1 MAEQQ
6 RDRTF
11 AAAAT
16 SYLRS
21 PFTPLLLF
29 VPLGLVLAHQ
39 GSTINPLV
47 TFAANGLA
55 IVPLANLISGSV
67 EEVSEHL
74 GDQWGGCLNATFGNL
89 VELVIACSALTGGLY
104 EVVLDGLV
112 GGLVTNLLLVLGVAT
127 IAGGMQHRRMAISTS
142 TALLN
147 AKLLMAVMM
156 VAFVPSALNHLG
168 MFRSAD
174 HHTGYSQTMAVA
186 LLVFYGLSYVYQ
198 FFTHGELFREMPR
211 PFDQEVLAP
220 SHAPADATA
229 SAGLAAAG
237 DGDRQ
242 DAGHGGG
249 SVELVAAL
257 LVLGLTTLALVFS
270 SEALVDGLAASV
282 QRFQLSNFFTGVF
295 LLPLF
300 GSAAEF
306 VIALRS
312 AQRNRMELAVATTVG
327 SSIQIVL
334 FVLPLLVLIGGW
346 INRPLGIFFS
356 PEAMVAVIASV
367 FAVQWVTEDSALDWF
382 EGAFLV
388 LIYVLLFTS
397 TFFLL

>member
-1 MAEQQ
+1 MGAQGYIRSISAEAV
-6 RDRTF
+6 R
-11 AAAAT
+11 
-16 SYLRS
+16 YLHS

-39 GSTINPLV
+39 GEAVNPLMA
-47 TFAANGLA
+47 FLANGLA
-55 IVPLANLISGSV
+55 IVPLANLISNSV
-67 EEVSEHL
+67 EELSEHL

-89 VELVIACSALTGGLY
+89 VELVIAYSALTGGLY

-112 GGLVTNLLLVLGVAT
+112 GGLVTNLLLVLGFSTLV
-127 IAGGMQHRRMAISTS
+127 GGLRHQRMEISTS

-147 AKLLMAVMM
+147 SKLLMAVMM
-156 VAFVPSALNHLG
+156 VSFVPSALNHLG
-168 MFRSAD
+168 SFQSSE
-174 HHTGYSQTMAVA
+174 HHTDYSQLLALA
-186 LLVFYGLSYVYQ
+186 LLIFYGLSYVYQ
-198 FFTHGELFREMPR
+198 FFTHGEMFRDLPK
-211 PFDQEVLAP
+211 PFEKEILEHDSLNP
-220 SHAPADATA
+220 KAPADINRPL
-229 SAGLAAAG
+229 SSLI
-237 DGDRQ
+237 
-242 DAGHGGG
+242 
-249 SVELVAAL
+249 AAL
-257 LVLGLTTLALVFS
+257 LVLLLTTVVLVFS

-282 QRFQLSNFFTGVF
+282 EQFHLNNFFTGVF

-334 FVLPLLVLIGGW
+334 FVLPALVLIGGA
-346 INRPLGIFFS
+346 IGRPLGIFFS

-367 FAVQWVTEDSALDWF
+367 FAVQWVTEDSTLDWF

-388 LIYVLLFTS
+388 LIYVILFAS